1 MPAGQR
7 GTDSR
12 AGSVSSVATN
22 ESQTRNAALL
32 GAAKAFGG
40 GGGGGGGVV
49 KSKPKPSN
57 AGDWKAGFDGAPQN
71 GALAAARGTRV
82 PAPDHGG
89 YKRATHLPPPIN
101 RGSGDMDVRAAAARA
116 QVELGRHR
124 LAVPQQLQP
133 QPQQQRPQQ
142 ADRSRLPSF
151 YAAQLAAAR
160 SPEPVGI
167 HASVT
172 GPAAPRGAV
181 KRPPVAPKPRRLSG
195 GDTLRADDSPIPATD
210 SLVKLFE
217 RKASGS
223 ETPKRPS
230 PIAIRPSSDLVIRS
244 PKPTRMSDAGISS
257 VFQMEMDTPKASRA
271 NANRQRMP
279 QHDRPLSDDESYVSI
294 SEDTAEGS
302 PLKMKRTRS
311 SSASRSQEEGHLE
324 TARPYTSYEPAPHRA
339 SRVSPPTRGKP
350 VEIPKPSGR
359 SAASPPMSFAPSA
372 QSSSQS
378 LTAQWHR
385 MNPQRRTPLQSDD
398 IANAIVASSLASS
411 RAPSPRK
418 SNRLEPPPVPSR
430 RRHHTLSFARS
441 PSPARQGMRM
451 TLRKHDSSD
460 TGEED
465 SLHPYSKHRKKRHL
479 RKHPNKHHEGD
490 RKRWRDAVTE
500 RERKRY
506 EGVWAANKGILCTL
520 CLDEE
525 ERLKDPGS
533 FHDNLEEQQQARE
546 SAFLEMDQEVSSLV
560 VRDIWSRSR
569 LPTSELEMVWE
580 LVDNTGVG
588 RLSKEEFVVGMWLV
602 DQRLKGRKLPVR
614 VSPTVWA
621 SVRSLQGIKIRK

>member
-40 GGGGGGGVV
+40 GGGGVV

-71 GALAAARGTRV
+71 GALAAARGTRA
-82 PAPDHGG
+82 PAPEHGG
-89 YKRATHLPPPIN
+89 YKRATHLPPPID
-101 RGSGDMDVRAAAARA
+101 RGSSDMDVRAAAARA
-116 QVELGRHR
+116 QVESGRHR
-124 LAVPQQLQP
+124 LTVPQQQQP

-172 GPAAPRGAV
+172 GPAAPKGAV

-195 GDTLRADDSPIPATD
+195 GDMLRADDSPIPPTD
-210 SLVKLFE
+210 SLVRLFE

-223 ETPKRPS
+223 ENPKRPS
-230 PIAIRPSSDLVIRS
+230 PIAIRPSQDLVIRS
-244 PKPTRMSDAGISS
+244 PKPTRMSDASINS

-271 NANRQRMP
+271 NANRRRMP
-279 QHDRPLSDDESYVSI
+279 QRDGSLSDDESYVSI

-302 PLKMKRTRS
+302 PLKMQRTRS
-311 SSASRSQEEGHLE
+311 SSASRSQEEGHRE
-324 TARPYTSYEPAPHRA
+324 MARPYSSYEPAPNRA
-339 SRVSPPTRGKP
+339 FRVSPPARGKP
-350 VEIPKPSGR
+350 VDIPQPPGR
-359 SAASPPMSFAPSA
+359 SAVSPPASFAPSA
-372 QSSSQS
+372 QSSNQS

-385 MNPQRRTPLQSDD
+385 MNHQRRTPLQSDD

-525 ERLKDPGS
+525 ERLKDPRS

-546 SAFLEMDQEVSSLV
+546 SAFSEMDQEVSSLV

-569 LPTSELEMVWE
+569 LPASELEMVWE

>member
-7 GTDSR
+7 GSDSR

-40 GGGGGGGVV
+40 GGGGVV
-49 KSKPKPSN
+49 KPKPKPSN
-57 AGDWKAGFDGAPQN
+57 ASEWKAGFEGAHQN
-71 GALAAARGTRV
+71 GARAAARGLRM
-82 PAPDHGG
+82 PAPEQGG
-89 YKRATHLPPPIN
+89 YKRATHLAPSID
-101 RGSGDMDVRAAAARA
+101 RGSSDVDVRSAAARA
-116 QVELGRHR
+116 QVESGRQR
-124 LAVPQQLQP
+124 LAVPLQQP
-133 QPQQQRPQQ
+133 QPQQQQQRPHQV
-142 ADRSRLPSF
+142 DRSRLPSY

-160 SPEPVGI
+160 SPDPVGI

-172 GPAAPRGAV
+172 GPAASKGAV

-195 GDTLRADDSPIPATD
+195 GDTLRADDSPIPPTD

-217 RKASGS
+217 RKASGG
-223 ETPKRPS
+223 ENPKRPA
-230 PIAIRPSSDLVIRS
+230 PVAIRPSQDLVIRS
-244 PKPTRMSDAGISS
+244 PKPTRMSDAGINS
-257 VFQMEMDTPKASRA
+257 VFQMEMDTPKASQA
-271 NANRQRMP
+271 NANRRRMP
-279 QHDRPLSDDESYVSI
+279 QHYGPLSDDESYVSI

-311 SSASRSQEEGHLE
+311 SSASRSQEEGHRE
-324 TARPYTSYEPAPHRA
+324 MARPHSSYGTGPYRA
-339 SRVSPPTRGKP
+339 SQVSPPVRGKP
-350 VEIPKPSGR
+350 VDIPQPSGR
-359 SAASPPMSFAPSA
+359 SAASPPVSFGPSA
-372 QSSSQS
+372 QSSNQS
-378 LTAQWHR
+378 LAAQRHR
-385 MNPQRRTPLQSDD
+385 MNPQLKTPLQSDD

-418 SNRLEPPPVPSR
+418 SNRLEPPQVPSR
-430 RRHHTLSFARS
+430 RRHHTLSFTRS

-520 CLDEE
+520 CFDEE
-525 ERLKDPGS
+525 ERLKDPES
-533 FHDNLEEQQQARE
+533 FNGNLEEQQQVRE
-546 SAFLEMDQEVSSLV
+546 SASLEMDQEVSSLV
-560 VRDIWSRSR
+560 VRDLWSRSR
-569 LPTSELEMVWE
+569 LPASELEMVWN